1 MKPRDIALAALAALV
16 MLGCVLQPQAA
27 LSAARTGLELFL
39 GIVLPSIL
47 PFMVCAWLLIESG
60 AVAAAGRALDGLMR
74 PVFACPGCSAFALL
88 VSMLSGYPTGARM
101 TLDLYDAGLL
111 NPADA
116 RRTGVLASSTGPV
129 FMLGAVGAGL
139 LGSPAAGW
147 VILAGHFAA
156 VLLTGVFF
164 SFGGD
169 RRRGVAVP
177 MVQSQTRQ
185 PAMQAVGEA
194 IKKTVET
201 LWTVGGYI
209 LLFSV
214 VTALLRQVHAFE
226 PLAWALSPLFRA
238 LGLSPTL
245 AQPVLVGMLE
255 MTNGCSAVA
264 SAGVPMAQRVAVLCV
279 LISWGGL
286 CIQAQ
291 SMLYLSRA
299 GVPLARFLLGKAVQ
313 AALAGGLSAALMA
326 LPVVDAA
333 VFLPTATSPISA
345 GQALMSSAVYCAG
358 AALLVATLALFG
370 GKRAWG
376 DSLFRSK

>member
-60 AVAAAGRALDGLMR
+60 AVAAAGRTLDGLMR

-164 SFGGD
+164 SVGGD
-169 RRRGVAVP
+169 RRRGVAAP
-177 MVQSQTRQ
+177 MVQSVQTGQ
-185 PAMQAVGEA
+185 PAMQAVGDA
-194 IKKTVET
+194 IKKSVET

-214 VTALLRQVHAFE
+214 VTALLRQIHAFE
-226 PLAWALSPLFRA
+226 PLAWALSPLFHA
-238 LGLSPTL
+238 LGLSPAL

-264 SAGVPMAQRVAVLCV
+264 SAAVPMAQRVAVLCA

-299 GVPLARFLLGKAVQ
+299 GVPLIRFLLGKAVQ
-313 AALAGGLSAALMA
+313 AALAGGLGAALMA
-326 LPVVDAA
+326 LPAVEAA
-333 VFLPTATSPISA
+333 VFLPTAGLPVSV
-345 GQALMSSAVYCAG
+345 GQALMSSAAYCAG

-370 GKRAWG
+370 KKNAPNGLSR
-376 DSLFRSK
+376 

>member
-1 MKPRDIALAALAALV
+1 MKPKDIALAALAALV
-16 MLGCVLQPQAA
+16 MMGCVLQPQAA

-60 AVAAAGRALDGLMR
+60 AVAAAGRTLDGLMR

-164 SFGGD
+164 SVGGD
-169 RRRGVAVP
+169 RRPGAAAS
-177 MVQSQTRQ
+177 MVQSVQTGQ
-185 PAMQAVGEA
+185 PAMQAVGDA
-194 IKKTVET
+194 IKKSVET

-214 VTALLRQVHAFE
+214 VTALLRQIHAFE
-226 PLAWALSPLFRA
+226 PLAWALSPLFHA
-238 LGLSPTL
+238 LGLSPAL

-264 SAGVPMAQRVAVLCV
+264 SASVPMAQRVAVLCA

-299 GVPLARFLLGKAVQ
+299 GVPLIRFLLGKAVQ
-313 AALAGGLSAALMA
+313 AALAGGLGAALMA
-326 LPVVDAA
+326 LPAVEAA
-333 VFLPTATSPISA
+333 VFLPTAGLPVSA
-345 GQALMSSAVYCAG
+345 GQALMSSAAYCAG
-358 AALLVATLALFG
+358 AVLLVATLALFG
-370 GKRAWG
+370 KKNAPNGLSR
-376 DSLFRSK
+376 